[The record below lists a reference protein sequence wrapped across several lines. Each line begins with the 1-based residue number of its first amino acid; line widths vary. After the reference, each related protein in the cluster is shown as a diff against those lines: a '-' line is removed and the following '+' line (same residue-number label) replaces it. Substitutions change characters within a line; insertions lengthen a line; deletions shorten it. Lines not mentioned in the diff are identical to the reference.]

1 MKLGDIAM
9 IYTLAK
15 RNRKN
20 IEEQRDE
27 ERFFVL
33 KVSEIS
39 IVVVDYH
46 TLPANQGIFACSS
59 FDDELFQL
67 LAANA
72 AAIHLLYPQTSL
84 DI

>member
-9 IYTLAK
+9 IYTLVK

-46 TLPANQGIFACSS
+46 TLPANQGMFAWSSS
-59 FDDELFQL
+59 FD
-67 LAANA
+67 
-72 AAIHLLYPQTSL
+72 H
-84 DI
+84 